1 MKSGYATIR
10 ILLALSWGVVCVLT
24 LAAPL
29 VLARGR
35 AETLPVYL
43 GFSFFCHQLPER
55 SFALAGLPLAVCHR
69 CSGIYL
75 GLFAGALL
83 SPLRFPESLR
93 GRRWW
98 LLAAALP
105 ALIDFA
111 LGRTGLWPG
120 SAWSRAFSGMFLG
133 YMISP
138 LLVRALAECVQR
150 RPSGALRPGT
160 LEGERS

>member
-1 MKSGYATIR
+1 MKPGYATAR

-29 VLARGR
+29 ALAHGR
-35 AETLPVYL
+35 ADALPVYL
-43 GFSFFCHQLPER
+43 GFSFFCHQSPER

-75 GLFAGALL
+75 GLFAGSLL
-83 SPLRFPESLR
+83 APLRFPGSLR

-111 LGRTGLWPG
+111 LARSGLWSG

-138 LLVRALAECVQR
+138 LLVRALAELVRR
-150 RPSGALRPGT
+150 RPSGARRHGT
-160 LEGERS
+160 LEGELS